1 MSLKN
6 LFMNGKLYTLIIV
19 MFLLFMKG
27 GSFYFK
33 SQYKCYESGGIVMKL
48 FKEVIKNN
56 LKMIIFYILIG
67 IIINF
72 LDLYSVTY
80 YQKILDAF
88 QFQKLTLV
96 PLIIYGFLLIISTLL
111 GYIENYPE
119 QKLKNKLYLDFKLQ
133 SLKKMKTIDYLEYQK
148 IGTGRLTQK
157 AEDGATASRDILID
171 FWLKLFRYLIP
182 TALFSLFFIFRVK
195 KEYVLF
201 VFIGYIIV
209 VIISNL
215 ILKKLYKLKES
226 ILINQEFLN
235 KHLVRG
241 FMELV
246 VFRTNKKFDTEIKV
260 TKEGIKNI
268 VDSKTKIKLVH
279 EIFFTVF
286 ALIVNI
292 LKVLVLGYAVMNS
305 DLSVGAVVTVISLL
319 GKAYEPIA
327 IFNVEYVDYK
337 LNKVTVKKYI
347 EFLDLK
353 EDEAINN
360 GLVVKELNG
369 DIEFK
374 NVTYSYNEDKKI
386 INDLSFKI
394 NKNSSVALV
403 GESGSGKSTIIK
415 LIMGLIKYDNGKI
428 LIDNNELSKLN
439 LNSFYDNVS
448 YVSQEAPIFDG
459 TLRENLVFDKNIKDD
474 EIIKV
479 LNLVCLDKFYEKLEN
494 GLDTELGEKG
504 VRMSG
509 GERQR
514 VALARLFFDD
524 SKIIILDEATSAMDN
539 ITEKKVMENIVKQ
552 LDNKTLI
559 VIAHRLE
566 TIKDVDKIYVLYDGV
581 IKEQGKYIE
590 LLNKNGYF
598 TKLYKSIK

>member
-1 MSLKN
+1 MR
-6 LFMNGKLYTLIIV
+6 
-19 MFLLFMKG
+19 
-27 GSFYFK
+27 
-33 SQYKCYESGGIVMKL
+33 L

-56 LKMIIFYILIG
+56 LKMIIFYVLIG

-88 QFQKLTLV
+88 QFQTLTIV
-96 PLIIYGFLLIISTLL
+96 PLITYGVLLLISTIL

-119 QKLKNKLYLDFKLQ
+119 QQVKNKLYLDFKLQ
-133 SLKKMKTIDYLEYQK
+133 SLKKMKSIDYLEYQK

-157 AEDGATASRDILID
+157 AEDGATASRDIMIN
-171 FWLKLFRYLIP
+171 FWLKLFRYLLP
-182 TALFSLFFIFRVK
+182 TAIFSLIFILRVK

-201 VFIGYIIV
+201 VFLGYIIV

-226 ILINQEFLN
+226 ILLNQEFLN

-246 VFRTNKKFDTEIKV
+246 VFRTNKKFDTELKV

-268 VDSKTKIKLVH
+268 VDGKTKIKLVH

-292 LKVLVLGYAVMNS
+292 LKVVVLGYAVLKS

-337 LNKVTVKKYI
+337 LNKVTVNKYI
-347 EFLDLK
+347 ELLDIKDDEALNSGLKLK
-353 EDEAINN
+353 ELSGN
-360 GLVVKELNG
+360 V
-369 DIEFK
+369 EFK
-374 NVTYSYNEDKKI
+374 NVSYSYNNEKNI
-386 INDLSFKI
+386 INNLSFKI

-415 LIMGLIKYDNGKI
+415 LIMGLIKYDKGNI
-428 LIDNNELSKLN
+428 LIDDKELSKLN
-439 LNSFYDNVS
+439 LNSFYDNVT

-459 TLRENLVFDKNIKDD
+459 TLRENLIFDKKIPDE

-539 ITEKKVMENIVKQ
+539 ITEKLVMENVVKQ
-552 LDNKTLI
+552 LDNKTLV

-566 TIKDVDKIYVLYDGV
+566 TIKDVDKIYVLSDG
-581 IKEQGKYIE
+581 IIQEEGKYNE
-590 LLNKNGYF
+590 LLDKNGYF
-598 TKLYKSIK
+598 TKLYKSAK

>member
-1 MSLKN
+1 MR
-6 LFMNGKLYTLIIV
+6 
-19 MFLLFMKG
+19 
-27 GSFYFK
+27 
-33 SQYKCYESGGIVMKL
+33 L

-56 LKMIIFYILIG
+56 LKMIIFYVLIG

-88 QFQKLTLV
+88 QFQTLTIV
-96 PLIIYGFLLIISTLL
+96 PLITYGVLLLISTIL

-119 QKLKNKLYLDFKLQ
+119 QQVKNKLYLDFKLQ
-133 SLKKMKTIDYLEYQK
+133 SLKKMKSIDYLEYQK

-157 AEDGATASRDILID
+157 AEDGATASRDIMIN
-171 FWLKLFRYLIP
+171 FWLKLFRYLLP
-182 TALFSLFFIFRVK
+182 TAIFSLIFIFRVK

-201 VFIGYIIV
+201 VFLGYIIV

-226 ILINQEFLN
+226 ILLNQEFLN

-246 VFRTNKKFDTEIKV
+246 VFRTNKKFDTELKV

-268 VDSKTKIKLVH
+268 VDGKTKIKLVH

-292 LKVLVLGYAVMNS
+292 LKVVVLGYAVLKS

-337 LNKVTVKKYI
+337 LNKVTVNKYI
-347 EFLDLK
+347 ELLDIKDDEALNSGLKLK
-353 EDEAINN
+353 ELSGN
-360 GLVVKELNG
+360 V
-369 DIEFK
+369 EFK
-374 NVTYSYNEDKKI
+374 NVSYSYNNEKNI
-386 INDLSFKI
+386 INNLSFKI

-415 LIMGLIKYDNGKI
+415 LIMGLIKYDKGNI
-428 LIDNNELSKLN
+428 LIDGKELSKLN
-439 LNSFYDNVS
+439 LNSFYDNVT

-459 TLRENLVFDKNIKDD
+459 TLRENLIFDKKIPDE

-539 ITEKKVMENIVKQ
+539 ITEKLVMGNVVKQ
-552 LDNKTLI
+552 LDNKTLV

-566 TIKDVDKIYVLYDGV
+566 TIKDVDKIYVLSDG
-581 IKEQGKYIE
+581 IIQEEGKYNE
-590 LLNKNGYF
+590 LLDKNGYF
-598 TKLYKSIK
+598 TKLYKSAK

>member
-1 MSLKN
+1 MR
-6 LFMNGKLYTLIIV
+6 LF
-19 MFLLFMKG
+19 
-27 GSFYFK
+27 
-33 SQYKCYESGGIVMKL
+33 E
-48 FKEVIKNN
+48 EVIKNN
-56 LKMIIFYILIG
+56 LKMIIFYVLIG

-88 QFQKLTLV
+88 QFQTLTIV
-96 PLIIYGFLLIISTLL
+96 PLITYGVLLLISTIL

-119 QKLKNKLYLDFKLQ
+119 QQVKNKLYLDFKLQ
-133 SLKKMKTIDYLEYQK
+133 SLKKMKSIDYLEYQK

-157 AEDGATASRDILID
+157 AEDGATASRDIMIN
-171 FWLKLFRYLIP
+171 FWLKLFRYLLP
-182 TALFSLFFIFRVK
+182 TAIFSLIFIFRVK

-201 VFIGYIIV
+201 VFLGYIIV

-226 ILINQEFLN
+226 ILLNQEFLN

-246 VFRTNKKFDTEIKV
+246 VFRTNKKFDTELKV

-268 VDSKTKIKLVH
+268 VDGKTKIKLVH

-292 LKVLVLGYAVMNS
+292 LKVVVLGYAVLKS

-337 LNKVTVKKYI
+337 LNKVTVNKYI
-347 EFLDLK
+347 ELLDIKDDEALNSGLKLK
-353 EDEAINN
+353 ELSGN
-360 GLVVKELNG
+360 V
-369 DIEFK
+369 EFK
-374 NVTYSYNEDKKI
+374 NVSYSYNNEKNI
-386 INDLSFKI
+386 INNLSFKI

-415 LIMGLIKYDNGKI
+415 LIMGLIKYDKGNI
-428 LIDNNELSKLN
+428 LIDGKELSKLN
-439 LNSFYDNVS
+439 LNSFYDNVT

-459 TLRENLVFDKNIKDD
+459 TLRENLIFDKKIPDE

-539 ITEKKVMENIVKQ
+539 ITEKLVMENVVKQ
-552 LDNKTLI
+552 LDNKTLV

-566 TIKDVDKIYVLYDGV
+566 TIKDVDKIYVLSDGV
-581 IKEQGKYIE
+581 IQEEGKYNE
-590 LLNKNGYF
+590 LLDKNGYF
-598 TKLYKSIK
+598 TKLYKSAK

>member
-1 MSLKN
+1 MR
-6 LFMNGKLYTLIIV
+6 
-19 MFLLFMKG
+19 
-27 GSFYFK
+27 
-33 SQYKCYESGGIVMKL
+33 L

-56 LKMIIFYILIG
+56 LKMIIFYVLIG

-88 QFQKLTLV
+88 QFQTLTIV
-96 PLIIYGFLLIISTLL
+96 PLITYGILLLISTIL

-119 QKLKNKLYLDFKLQ
+119 QQVKNKLYLDFKLQ
-133 SLKKMKTIDYLEYQK
+133 SLKKMKSIDYLEYQK

-157 AEDGATASRDILID
+157 AEDGATASRDIMIN
-171 FWLKLFRYLIP
+171 FWLKLFRYLLP
-182 TALFSLFFIFRVK
+182 TAIFSLIFIFRVK

-201 VFIGYIIV
+201 VFLGYIIV

-215 ILKKLYKLKES
+215 ILKKLYKLKGS
-226 ILINQEFLN
+226 ILLNQEFLN

-246 VFRTNKKFDTEIKV
+246 VFRTNKKFDTELKV

-268 VDSKTKIKLVH
+268 VDGKTKIKLVH

-292 LKVLVLGYAVMNS
+292 LKVVVLGYAVLKS

-337 LNKVTVKKYI
+337 LNKVTVNKYI
-347 EFLDLK
+347 ELLDIKDDEALNSGLKLK
-353 EDEAINN
+353 ELSGN
-360 GLVVKELNG
+360 V
-369 DIEFK
+369 EFK
-374 NVTYSYNEDKKI
+374 NVSYSYNNEKNI
-386 INDLSFKI
+386 INNLSFKI

-415 LIMGLIKYDNGKI
+415 LIMGLIKYDKGNI
-428 LIDNNELSKLN
+428 LIDDKELSKLN
-439 LNSFYDNVS
+439 LNSFYDNVT

-459 TLRENLVFDKNIKDD
+459 TLRENLIFDKKIPDE

-539 ITEKKVMENIVKQ
+539 ITEKLVMENVVKQ
-552 LDNKTLI
+552 LDNKTLV

-566 TIKDVDKIYVLYDGV
+566 TIKDVDKIYVLSDGV
-581 IKEQGKYIE
+581 IQEEGKYNE
-590 LLNKNGYF
+590 LLDKNGYF
-598 TKLYKSIK
+598 TKLYKSAK

>member
-1 MSLKN
+1 MR
-6 LFMNGKLYTLIIV
+6 
-19 MFLLFMKG
+19 
-27 GSFYFK
+27 
-33 SQYKCYESGGIVMKL
+33 L

-56 LKMIIFYILIG
+56 LKMIIFYVLIG

-88 QFQKLTLV
+88 QFQTLTIV
-96 PLIIYGFLLIISTLL
+96 PLITYGVLLLISTIL

-119 QKLKNKLYLDFKLQ
+119 QQVKNKLYLDFKLQ
-133 SLKKMKTIDYLEYQK
+133 SLKKMKSIDYLEYQK

-157 AEDGATASRDILID
+157 AEDGATASRDIMIN
-171 FWLKLFRYLIP
+171 FWLKLFRYLLP
-182 TALFSLFFIFRVK
+182 TAIFSLIFIFRVK

-201 VFIGYIIV
+201 VFLGYIIV

-226 ILINQEFLN
+226 ILLNQEFLN

-246 VFRTNKKFDTEIKV
+246 VFRTNKKIDTELKV

-268 VDSKTKIKLVH
+268 VDGKTKIKLVH

-292 LKVLVLGYAVMNS
+292 LKVVVLGYAVLKS

-337 LNKVTVKKYI
+337 LNKVTVNKYI
-347 EFLDLK
+347 ELLDIKDDEALNCGLKLK
-353 EDEAINN
+353 ELSGN
-360 GLVVKELNG
+360 V
-369 DIEFK
+369 EFK
-374 NVTYSYNEDKKI
+374 NVSYSYNNEKNI
-386 INDLSFKI
+386 INNLSFKI

-415 LIMGLIKYDNGKI
+415 LIMGLIKYDKGNI
-428 LIDNNELSKLN
+428 LIDDKELSKLN
-439 LNSFYDNVS
+439 LNSFYDNVT

-459 TLRENLVFDKNIKDD
+459 TLRENLIFDKKIPDE

-539 ITEKKVMENIVKQ
+539 ITEKLVMENVVKQ
-552 LDNKTLI
+552 LDNKTLV

-566 TIKDVDKIYVLYDGV
+566 TIKDVDKIYVLSDG
-581 IKEQGKYIE
+581 IIQEEGKYNE
-590 LLNKNGYF
+590 LLDKNGYF
-598 TKLYKSIK
+598 TKLYKSAK